1 MTNEEIE
8 KFQSLSENEQ
18 FEIMRNWSGKEFAE
32 YNIQKNGGYMTVDEF
47 FSKVDAEIEIRLGSS
62 KNGVPAKPI

>member
-32 YNIQKNGGYMTVDEF
+32 YNIQKNGGYMTLEEAYT
-47 FSKVDAEIEIRLGSS
+47 FSKNHLASLYSNDV
-62 KNGVPAKPI
+62 